1 MAAFTQKILESN
13 QKRESLFGVTDA
25 YRVVNGASDG
35 FPGVTL
41 DRFGNRFQVQ
51 FFGVD
56 MLRDRAR
63 LVDSIAEAFPA
74 ECIVVKERLSSSGKS
89 LENAPMEVAFGSRE
103 SAVGTVFEGDAKF
116 HVDLLDTVNP
126 GLFLDMRH
134 VRLEVEER
142 FREMSGTSFA
152 SACPLPSPSPVQH
165 SSAQSA
171 PVQPASAQPASVQ
184 SASAPSLE
192 TQSSGPRFLNL
203 FSYTCSFSVHARLG
217 GAAVATNA
225 DISGKILDKGRE
237 NYALNGLDL
246 RPGEFFRG
254 NALEYVRWALK
265 KGLRFDGIVL
275 DPPSFARFKGF
286 NFNVREHLFPLVAE
300 CAGILNPGGF
310 FMVSS
315 NYSEFNLQHFSAD
328 VRRAVA
334 SVHPSAKTEWMRGQD
349 IDFNGSG
356 STKDSCLV
364 ATLVKV

>member
-1 MAAFTQKILESN
+1 MLSLLQSAFE
-13 QKRESLFGVTDA
+13 KRSALFEVTDA
-25 YRVVNGASDG
+25 YRIVNGAADG
-35 FPGVTL
+35 FPGLTL
-41 DRFGNRFQVQ
+41 DRFGDRFQVQ
-51 FFGVD
+51 FFGPE
-56 MLRDRAR
+56 MLSRRR
-63 LVDSIAEAFPA
+63 ELVDAVSRLFNPV
-74 ECIVVKERLSSSGKS
+74 CVVVKERLSRSGKS
-89 LENAPMEVAFGSRE
+89 LENAPMEIAFGSRE
-103 SAVGTVFEGDAKF
+103 DAVGVVREGRARF

-142 FREMSGTSFA
+142 FRAMSGETSKEIPAFA
-152 SACPLPSPSPVQH
+152 GMTIEKAGMTN
-165 SSAQSA
+165 
-171 PVQPASAQPASVQ
+171 
-184 SASAPSLE
+184 E
-192 TQSSGPRFLNL
+192 GGPRFLNL

-254 NALEYVRWALK
+254 NALEYVRWACK

-286 NFNVREHLFPLVAE
+286 NFNVREHLMPLVAE
-300 CAGILNPGGF
+300 CAQILNPHGF

-315 NYSEFNLQHFSAD
+315 NYSEFALDVFSRD
-328 VRRAVA
+328 VLNAVK
-334 SVHPSAKTEWMRGQD
+334 SVHMNARTAWKRGQD
-349 IDFNGSG
+349 IDFAGSG

-364 ATLVKV
+364 ATLVEVGSRQ